1 MELTVISGKGGTG
14 KTMVA
19 VALAEL
25 LRSNVQVDCDV
36 DAPNLYLYYKGTDVR
51 KEYFYGERKAEIDA
65 RFCTHC
71 GECENVCRFEAITDY
86 IVDPIACEGCGA
98 CVIVCPAKAVA
109 LKERK
114 SADIYLTR
122 TGDKRI
128 LSRAQMEV
136 GAEGSGKLI
145 TQLRRNARR
154 FEEPGSPA
162 VADGSPG
169 VGCQVISSVTAADMV
184 LIVTEPTQS
193 GFSDFERVAQLCSY
207 FGMETA
213 ACINKYDV
221 NPAVAEMIENRC
233 RELGIEVVGRIP
245 YDDTVMRSINEL
257 MPITHY
263 EGSPACGAVKEMAQ
277 RIEKRAQVFDAK
289 KDFNED

>member
-25 LRSNVQVDCDV
+25 LSSNVQVDCDV
-36 DAPNLYLYYKGTDVR
+36 DAPNLYLYYEGKDIK
-51 KEYFYGERKAEIDA
+51 KEYFYGERKAEIDE
-65 RFCTHC
+65 RFCTRC
-71 GECENVCRFEAITDY
+71 GDCERICGFDAIHNF
-86 IVDPIACEGCGA
+86 IVDPVACEGCGA
-98 CVIVCPAKAVA
+98 CVLVCPAKAIA

-114 SADIYLTR
+114 SADIYLTQTGQKR
-122 TGDKRI
+122 T
-128 LSRAQMEV
+128 LSRAQMQV

-145 TQLRRNARR
+145 TELRRNARR
-154 FEEPGSPA
+154 FEQPGTAA

-169 VGCQVISSVTAADMV
+169 VGCQVISSVTAADIV

-193 GFSDFERVAQLCSY
+193 GLSDFERVAELCSH

-221 NPAVAEMIENRC
+221 NPAVAGEIERRC
-233 RELGIEVVGRIP
+233 RDLNIDVIGRIP

-257 MPITHY
+257 KPITHY
-263 EGSPACGAVKEMAQ
+263 EESPACKAVKEMAQ
-277 RIEKRAQVFDAK
+277 RISERTREMDGG
-289 KDFNED
+289 KDFYED